1 MFELNMKPTRSNCF
15 EIRSSDDALTTID
28 CRNEKHSQFELA
40 GVTYS
45 IEREPRWGDWVLS
58 RDGHELC
65 RATKPSAFSSRTQLA
80 LATSNRRLDLQAAST
95 FGASY
100 RVLEKECE
108 VAFIQ
113 ARGFFRRRGECRFAE
128 DIDATLQVFV
138 CWMTGVYWKRA
149 DDAAAATPSV

>member
-80 LATSNRRLDLQAAST
+80 LATSNRRSSISVPYVRPHVDSLRVSVRTDVSMSPAA
-95 FGASY
+95 
-100 RVLEKECE
+100 
-108 VAFIQ
+108 
-113 ARGFFRRRGECRFAE
+113 
-128 DIDATLQVFV
+128 
-138 CWMTGVYWKRA
+138 KRA
-149 DDAAAATPSV
+149 DG